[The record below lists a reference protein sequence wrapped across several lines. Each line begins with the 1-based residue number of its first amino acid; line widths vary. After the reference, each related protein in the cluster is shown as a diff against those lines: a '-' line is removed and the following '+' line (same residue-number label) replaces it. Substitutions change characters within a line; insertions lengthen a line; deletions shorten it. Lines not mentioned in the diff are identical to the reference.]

1 MDLEIALRLEESGRT
16 YYETLA
22 AGCAS
27 AELARLFSLLARSEQ
42 VHYDALLTLSI
53 EKLMAQ
59 SEDRLLEQAR
69 HLFQQLLEN
78 RESQGTGSSEAD
90 PELFREAIRI
100 EEEAVSYYLQ
110 AADREAAP
118 PVRRLLLALAAEE
131 KLHLN
136 IIENVCEFVESPKY
150 FMQWRAASAPRSR

>member
-1 MDLEIALRLEESGRT
+1 MDLEIALRLEESGKA

-27 AELARLFSLLARSEQ
+27 AELGRLFSLLARSEQ
-42 VHYDALLTLSI
+42 VHYDALRTLSI
-53 EKLMAQ
+53 ESLSVQ
-59 SEDRLLEQAR
+59 PDNQLLEQAR
-69 HLFQQLLEN
+69 HLFQQLLEI
-78 RESQGTGSSEAD
+78 RESQGPDALQAD
-90 PELFREAIRI
+90 PQVFREAIRI
-100 EEEAVSYYLQ
+100 EEEAVAYYLA

-150 FMQWRAASAPRSR
+150 FMQWRAACDPRSR